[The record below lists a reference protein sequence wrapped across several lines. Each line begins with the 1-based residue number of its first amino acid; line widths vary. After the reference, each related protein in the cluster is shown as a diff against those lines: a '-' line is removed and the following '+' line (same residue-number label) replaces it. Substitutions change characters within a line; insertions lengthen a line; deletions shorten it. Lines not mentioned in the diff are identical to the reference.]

1 VTGREVR
8 FREQRLLPL
17 TVERLA
23 KAGLYYLPDAKI
35 EDRTVCY
42 ACGKAL
48 TLGPLPTTLSMS
60 IAKSIA
66 TVPTSRYLNP
76 KP

>member
-23 KAGLYYLPDAKI
+23 KAGLYYLPDANI

-42 ACGKAL
+42 TCGKAL
-48 TLGPLPTTLSMS
+48 HTWAPTDDPLYEHCQINPDCPH
-60 IAKSIA
+60 IQ
-66 TVPTSRYLNP
+66 VPTP
-76 KP
+76 